1 MEFVDRQVLRIVCW
15 RGERAVLKTVCRW
28 VRKTQRRDDAT
39 VGEWDNSEGRK
50 EGLLSLAVMGSISS
64 QRKISLFPEGSHE
77 AGPCTHPAEFAPGLG
92 AKFSQIARAKVSE
105 ALPLQMTP

>member
-1 MEFVDRQVLRIVCW
+1 
-15 RGERAVLKTVCRW
+15 
-28 VRKTQRRDDAT
+28 
-39 VGEWDNSEGRK
+39 
-50 EGLLSLAVMGSISS
+50 MGSISS